1 MNICVPKERR
11 PFEFRVGLTP
21 AAVHMLCQQD
31 HTCYIEHDAGIT
43 AGFSDHDYQQAG
55 GRIVY
60 STQEVFGRADLLLKV
75 GRPLREELDWVRPGT
90 IIAGLLHLLV
100 TRQEKINLMIEKKIT
115 TVAYE
120 QIQTPNGI
128 MPVRRPL
135 SQIGGYLSAQIGAKL
150 LQNDS
155 GGTGVLLGG
164 IAGVL
169 PAEVV
174 ILGAGIVGTFATR
187 AFLGMGAHVTVLDTD
202 LEALHWLHENQP
214 GLATLVSDPI
224 NVARACTWADVLVG
238 AAYVPRERSPILVT
252 REMVRTMKPRS
263 VIIDISI
270 DEGGCVETSHPTTHL
285 TPTFIEEG
293 VIHYCVPNIPSIVA
307 RSSTL
312 AFLNAALPYILAIAN
327 RGVDRSIA
335 DFPELKYAVQIY
347 QGEPRE
353 FASQA
358 PEQMM
363 KF

>member
-1 MNICVPKERR
+1 
-11 PFEFRVGLTP
+11 
-21 AAVHMLCQQD
+21 
-31 HTCYIEHDAGIT
+31 
-43 AGFSDHDYQQAG
+43 
-55 GRIVY
+55 
-60 STQEVFGRADLLLKV
+60 
-75 GRPLREELDWVRPGT
+75 LDWVRPQT

-100 TRQEKINLMIEKKIT
+100 TRQEKINLLIEKKIT

-120 QIQTPNGI
+120 QIQTLDGI

-187 AFLGMGAHVTVLDTD
+187 AFLGMGARVTVLDTD
-202 LEALHWLHENQP
+202 LEALHWIHENHP
-214 GLATLVSDPI
+214 GLATLVSNPD
-224 NVARACTWADVLVG
+224 NVERACTWADVLIG
-238 AAYVPRERSPILVT
+238 AAYIPRARSPILVT
-252 REMVRTMKPRS
+252 REMVQRMKPRS

-307 RSSTL
+307 RTSTL
-312 AFLNAALPYILAIAN
+312 AFLNAALPYIIEIAN
-327 RGVDRSIA
+327 HGVDQAMA
-335 DFPELKYAVQIY
+335 DHPALKFGVQIY
-347 QGEPRE
+347 LGEPQYLSNQE
-353 FASQA
+353 
-358 PEQMM
+358 PELMM
-363 KF
+363 RF